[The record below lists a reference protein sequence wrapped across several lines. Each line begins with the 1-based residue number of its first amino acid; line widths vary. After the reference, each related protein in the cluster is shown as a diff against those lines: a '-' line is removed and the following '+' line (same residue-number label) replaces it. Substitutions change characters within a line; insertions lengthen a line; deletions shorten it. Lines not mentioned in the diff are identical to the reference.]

1 MVAVPQIPYAGIGL
15 GVALLLGIWAF
26 LIAETVRERTVIAIA
41 PIFAFAVRFII
52 PTRAG
57 RVISLVGLMVYGIGC
72 IIYLRLNGM
81 GIR

>member
-1 MVAVPQIPYAGIGL
+1 MFPVPQIPYAGIGL

-26 LIAETVRERTVIAIA
+26 LIAETVRERAVIAIA
-41 PIFAFAVRFII
+41 PVLAFAVRIVI

-57 RVISLVGLMVYGIGC
+57 RVISLAGLMVYGIGC
-72 IIYLRLNGM
+72 IIYLRLNGL